1 MGPLRSSARAVPS
14 VRSQIRHFHPT
25 KPARFIPETLD
36 ASTAFIQGIHSITG
50 LPWVASIPLT
60 AVIVRTLL
68 GMPLQMLARINARR
82 ERDIAP
88 LIQSWRVHFQNE
100 LKRLPPA
107 ERKDM
112 TPNVHLAIRA
122 RTLALL
128 EKWKVF
134 RGYKYANLLQLPIW
148 LSLMESLR
156 VMTGNTNGLF
166 PQLLSWFGGENSVE
180 NLDMIVEPTLATE
193 GALWFPDLLAGDP
206 TGVLP
211 VLLSATII
219 MNIRRGWGITTPST
233 DLADLPTMQLYQ
245 ATFFRGLGVFLQLM
259 AVTVGWSAYVNELPA
274 ALLIYWITSSNLA
287 TLQTYLLEKY
297 MFMRPPIPKLQ
308 KKFTAF
314 KRPGMPDPF
323 KQKLG

>member
-1 MGPLRSSARAVPS
+1 VPFA
-14 VRSQIRHFHPT
+14 RSQIRHFHPT
-25 KPARFIPETLD
+25 KPARLIPEALD

-60 AVIVRTLL
+60 AVIVRMLVA
-68 GMPLQMLARINARR
+68 MPLQMFARVNARR

-88 LIQSWRVHFQNE
+88 LIHSWRVHFQNR
-100 LKRLPPA
+100 LKGLPPA
-107 ERKDM
+107 ERKDR
-112 TPNVHLAIRA
+112 TATVNLHIRA

-128 EKWKVF
+128 DKWNVR
-134 RGYKYANLLQLPIW
+134 RGYRYANLLQLPIW

-156 VMTGNTNGLF
+156 GMTGNTNGLF
-166 PQLLSWFGGENSVE
+166 PQLLSWFGGRNGVE

-211 VLLSATII
+211 VLLSASII
-219 MNIRRGWGITTPST
+219 MNIRRGWGIMTPST

-245 ATFFRGLGVFLQLM
+245 ATFYRGLGLFLQLM
-259 AVTVGWSAYVNELPA
+259 AVNVGWSAYVNELPA
-274 ALLIYWITSSNLA
+274 ALMIYWITSANVA
-287 TLQTYLLEKY
+287 TLQTYLLEEH
-297 MFMRPPIPKLQ
+297 MFMRPPIPNLQ
-308 KKFTAF
+308 KKFIAF
-314 KRPGMPDPF
+314 KRPDMSDPF